1 MVLITGA
8 SGFVGSAALKHLLA
22 AGYRAVGTVRRSS
35 NLKRLVQMEEHLRE
49 ADLADIDALSA
60 AMKGCRAVVHCA
72 ARSLDWGRTKDFLEV
87 NVRGVE
93 NVVKAAA
100 AVRSVRRFVYIST
113 ANVIGYGKRNMT
125 ELPVHETRL
134 RFTYSRSKREGE
146 RTVQQMAKKEGISF
160 LILRPSAVYGPE
172 DWKWS
177 YEMVDRIARSYW
189 PLIDGGRAVF
199 TPLYIEN
206 LCRAI
211 ELAIESEKSD
221 LVLNITDDVTVSWRE
236 FCDKIADCLGVP
248 LHFKNVPS
256 PIALSIAA
264 LFGFAYKSILPRRV
278 PNITLYRVI
287 RSSRD
292 FHYSC
297 DRAKE
302 MLGYTPDSD
311 IDTHIQTTVEWYRSV
326 VKRLV
331 HE

>member
-8 SGFVGSAALKHLLA
+8 SGFVGSAILKHLLA
-22 AGYRAVGTVRRSS
+22 EGYRAVGTVRRTS
-35 NLKRLVQMEEHLRE
+35 NLKRLAHMDEHLRE
-49 ADLADIDALSA
+49 ADLADFDALSA
-60 AMKGCRAVVHCA
+60 AMRGCRVVVHCA
-72 ARSLDWGRTKDFLEV
+72 ARALDWGRRKDFLQA
-87 NVRGVE
+87 NVQGVE
-93 NVVKAAA
+93 NVVRAA
-100 AVRSVRRFVYIST
+100 AVVRSVNRIVYISS
-113 ANVIGYGKRNMT
+113 ANVAGYGKRSMA
-125 ELPVHETRL
+125 ELPDHETRL
-134 RFTYSRSKREGE
+134 RFNYSRSKLEGE
-146 RTVQQMAKKEGISF
+146 RTVRQLARKEGISY

-199 TPLYIEN
+199 TPVSIEN
-206 LCRAI
+206 LCRATV
-211 ELAIESEKSD
+211 LAIESEKSD

-236 FCDKIADCLGVP
+236 FCDKIAGCLKVP

-256 PIALSIAA
+256 PIALGIAH
-264 LFGFAYKSILPRRV
+264 LLEFAHKSFFPRKA

-302 MLGYTPDSD
+302 SLGYTPDSD
-311 IDTHIQTTVEWYRSV
+311 IDSHIQKTVEWYRSV
-326 VKRLV
+326 YK
-331 HE
+331 